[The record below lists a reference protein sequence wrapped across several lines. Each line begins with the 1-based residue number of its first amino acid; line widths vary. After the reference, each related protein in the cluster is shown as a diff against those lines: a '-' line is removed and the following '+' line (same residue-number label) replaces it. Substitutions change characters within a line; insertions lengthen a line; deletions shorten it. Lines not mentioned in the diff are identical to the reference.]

1 MNNPKQ
7 WWIETKIEQ
16 TIAALEKNNMSGYF
30 AKTAAEVDALLISL
44 IPPQSTV
51 SVGGSQT
58 LFEVGVL
65 ELLRAGDY
73 TFLDRYAEG
82 LTPEDIKALYRQ
94 SFSADVYLT
103 STNAITESGELFNV
117 DGTGNR
123 VAAMIYGPDRVIVI
137 CGYNKIV
144 KDVDAA
150 IERLKQV
157 AAPMNV
163 NRLSR
168 KTPCAELGYC
178 TDCSSPDRICN
189 AYTLI
194 KKQGR
199 PGRIH
204 VILVG
209 ESLGF

>member
-168 KTPCAELGYC
+168 KTPCSELGYC